1 MFTSIHL
8 LLTFPFPTLPA
19 PAVWGHAP
27 SRLFLG
33 QQALWDKGRPAQG
46 DWVPGEGGGGRRTLQ
61 QDSRVGVGMD
71 QKQRLAVSRLT
82 LSPLPVTPR
91 QVQ

>member
-8 LLTFPFPTLPA
+8 LLTLPFPSPLPL
-19 PAVWGHAP
+19 
-27 SRLFLG
+27 LFIPGTAGSVGTRVGLVRVTGPLG
-33 QQALWDKGRPAQG
+33 RGRGQENLAAG
-46 DWVPGEGGGGRRTLQ
+46 LGE
-61 QDSRVGVGMD
+61 GVGMD
-71 QKQRLAVSRLT
+71 QKQGLAVSRLT

>member
-1 MFTSIHL
+1 M
-8 LLTFPFPTLPA
+8 
-19 PAVWGHAP
+19 
-27 SRLFLG
+27 
-33 QQALWDKGRPAQG
+33 
-46 DWVPGEGGGGRRTLQ
+46 Q

-71 QKQRLAVSRLT
+71 QKQGLAVSRLT